1 MKKGF
6 FAAFLCALIMALLPA
21 AVYAMDGTGTED
33 NPYQIS
39 SADDLEE
46 FRDIV
51 NGENG
56 KTQNSSACA
65 ILKDNIV
72 LNCNENN
79 QWTPIGSES
88 NRYTGTFDGNGK
100 TISGIYINTDEDNQG
115 LFGCIGEDGTVK
127 NLGIEDSWI
136 KGYKYV
142 GASLGVATEV

>member
-6 FAAFLCALIMALLPA
+6 FAAFLCALIMVLLPA

-46 FRDIV
+46 FRDRV

-100 TISGIYINTDEDNQG
+100 TVSGIYIT
-115 LFGCIGEDGTVK
+115 LAKI
-127 NLGIEDSWI
+127 I
-136 KGYKYV
+136 KV
-142 GASLGVATEV
+142 SLVI

>member
-6 FAAFLCALIMALLPA
+6 FAAFLCALIMVLLPA

-56 KTQNSSACA
+56 KTRNSSACA
-65 ILKDNIV
+65 ILKNAIV
-72 LNCNENN
+72 LNNDVLNSDGSLNEEKASAFEE
-79 QWTPIGSES
+79 WTPIGTAS
-88 NRYTGTFDGNGK
+88 NPYTGTFDGNGK
-100 TISGIYINTDEDNQG
+100 TISGEYASGIAGGSRMGVIN
-115 LFGCIGEDGTVK
+115 C
-127 NLGIEDSWI
+127 
-136 KGYKYV
+136 
-142 GASLGVATEV
+142 